1 MVNAPFAYNPRAAAT
16 FTREVMARSG
26 QKLTACYKCG
36 RCASGCPVVAEDTRT
51 ATPGRLIRMVILG
64 DVENALTNRLT
75 WKCLFC
81 HTCGT
86 RCPNNI
92 KTGRIADTLKK
103 MALDA
108 GMDPQQPE
116 YKNFH
121 RAFFKHCLRW
131 GRINEIGMMGEFQ
144 LRNIWDHL
152 KKRNY
157 IAIASEIIGNSSLA
171 WEMFKQ
177 KRLHL
182 SFHSSKGRDEIS
194 RLYKKSAGRKWI

>member
-1 MVNAPFAYNPRAAAT
+1 MLSEPFEYKPQAADV

-26 QKLTACYKCG
+26 QNITACYQCK
-36 RCASGCPVVAEDTRT
+36 RCASGCPVAEDTNMV
-51 ATPGRLIRMVILG
+51 TPNRLVRMVVLG
-64 DVENALTNRLT
+64 DIENALTNKLT
-75 WKCLFC
+75 WECLFC

-103 MALDA
+103 IALDA
-108 GMDPQQPE
+108 GIDPQQPE

-121 RAFFKHCLRW
+121 RAFFNYSLRW

-144 LRNIWDHL
+144 MRNMWDHL
-152 KKRNY
+152 KKGNFD
-157 IAIASEIIGNSSLA
+157 AILSEIMGKSSLA

>member
-1 MVNAPFAYNPRAAAT
+1 MVSEPFEYNPQAADI

-26 QKLTACYKCG
+26 QNITACYQCK
-36 RCASGCPVVAEDTRT
+36 RCASGCPVAEDTEMV
-51 ATPGRLIRMVILG
+51 TPNRLIRMVVLG
-64 DVENALTNRLT
+64 DIENALTNKLT

-108 GMDPQQPE
+108 GIDPQQPE
-116 YKNFH
+116 YNNFH
-121 RAFFKHCLRW
+121 RAFFKHSLRW

-144 LRNIWDHL
+144 LRNIWDHI

-157 IAIASEIIGNSSLA
+157 VAIISEIMGNSSLA

-182 SFHSSKGRDEIS
+182 SFHSTKGRDEIS

>member
-1 MVNAPFAYNPRAAAT
+1 MGSEPFEYNPQAADV

-26 QKLTACYKCG
+26 QNLTACYQCK
-36 RCASGCPVVAEDTRT
+36 RCASGCPVAEDTGMV
-51 ATPGRLIRMVILG
+51 TPNRLIRMVVLG
-64 DVENALTNRLT
+64 DIENSLTNKLT

-92 KTGRIADTLKK
+92 
-103 MALDA
+103 
-108 GMDPQQPE
+108 
-116 YKNFH
+116 
-121 RAFFKHCLRW
+121 W

-144 LRNIWDHL
+144 LRNMWDHL
-152 KKRNY
+152 KKGNY
-157 IAIASEIIGNSSLA
+157 VAILSEIISKSTLA
-171 WEMFKQ
+171 WKMFKQ

>member
-1 MVNAPFAYNPRAAAT
+1 
-16 FTREVMARSG
+16 MARSG
-26 QKLTACYKCG
+26 QNLLACYQCK
-36 RCASGCPVVAEDTRT
+36 RCASGCPVAEETDMV
-51 ATPGRLIRMVILG
+51 TPNRLVRMVVLG
-64 DVENALTNRLT
+64 DIESALTNKLT

-108 GMDPQQPE
+108 GIDPQQPE

-121 RAFFKHCLRW
+121 RAFFNYSLRW

-144 LRNIWDHL
+144 LRNMWDHL
-152 KKRNY
+152 RKGNF
-157 IAIASEIIGNSSLA
+157 IAVISEIAGKSTLA
-171 WEMFKQ
+171 WEMVKQ

-182 SFHSSKGRDEIS
+182 AFHSSKGRDEIS

>member
-1 MVNAPFAYNPRAAAT
+1 MDNKAFEFNPQAADV
-16 FTREVMARSG
+16 FTREVVARSG
-26 QKLTACYKCG
+26 QNITACYQCK
-36 RCASGCPVVAEDTRT
+36 RCASGCPVAEDTDMV
-51 ATPGRLIRMVILG
+51 TPNRLIRMVVLG
-64 DVENALTNRLT
+64 DIENALTNKLT

-108 GMDPQQPE
+108 GIDPQQPE

-121 RAFFKHCLRW
+121 RAFFNYSLRW

-144 LRNIWDHL
+144 LRNMWDHL
-152 KKRNY
+152 KKGNF
-157 IAIASEIIGNSSLA
+157 IAVLSEIVGKSTLA

-177 KRLHL
+177 KRLPL
-182 SFHSSKGRDEIS
+182 SSHSRKGCDEIS
-194 RLYKKSAGRKWI
+194 RLYKKSSGRKWI

>member
-1 MVNAPFAYNPRAAAT
+1 MTDNAFEYNPQAADV
-16 FTREVMARSG
+16 FTREIMARSG
-26 QKLTACYKCG
+26 QNITACYQCK
-36 RCASGCPVVAEDTRT
+36 RCASGCPVAEETDMV
-51 ATPGRLIRMVILG
+51 TPNRLIRMVVLG
-64 DVENALTNRLT
+64 DIENALTNKLT
-75 WKCLFC
+75 WSCLFC

-103 MALDA
+103 VALDA
-108 GMDPQQPE
+108 GIDPKQPK

-121 RAFFKHCLRW
+121 RAFFNYSIRR
-131 GRINEIGMMGEFQ
+131 GRINEIGMMNEFQ

-157 IAIASEIIGNSSLA
+157 IAILSEIISNSTLA
-171 WEMFKQ
+171 WEMFKR

>member
-1 MVNAPFAYNPRAAAT
+1 MFEVDPHAADI

-26 QKLTACYKCG
+26 QNLTACYQCK
-36 RCASGCPVVAEDTRT
+36 RCASGCPVAEDTDMV
-51 ATPGRLIRMVILG
+51 TPNRLIRMVVLG
-64 DVENALTNRLT
+64 DIESALTNKLT

-108 GMDPQQPE
+108 GINPQQPE

-121 RAFFKHCLRW
+121 RAFFNYSLRW

-144 LRNIWDHL
+144 LRNMWDHL
-152 KKRNY
+152 KKGNY
-157 IAIASEIIGNSSLA
+157 VAIFSGPEYYFFGGS
-171 WEMFKQ
+171 
-177 KRLHL
+177 
-182 SFHSSKGRDEIS
+182 
-194 RLYKKSAGRKWI
+194 

>member
-1 MVNAPFAYNPRAAAT
+1 MSTGEFQYAHHTAQV
-16 FTREVMARSG
+16 FTREIMVRSG
-26 QKLTACYKCG
+26 QDITSCYQCK
-36 RCASGCPVVAEDTRT
+36 RCAAGCPVAEQTGMV
-51 ATPGRLIRMVILG
+51 TPNRLIRMVILG
-64 DVENALTNRLT
+64 DIEQALTNQLT

-92 KTGRIADTLKK
+92 KTGRVADTLKK

-108 GMDPQQPE
+108 GLDPQNPE

-121 RAFFKHCLRW
+121 KAFFNHSLRW
-131 GRINEIGMMGEFQ
+131 GKINEISMMGEYE
-144 LRNIWDHL
+144 LRNIWDTMKERKV
-152 KKRNY
+152 KKILSHVSAR
-157 IAIASEIIGNSSLA
+157 SRFA
-171 WEMFKQ
+171 WEMFRQ

>member
-1 MVNAPFAYNPRAAAT
+1 MVNEPFQYNPQAADI
-16 FTREVMARSG
+16 FTREVSARSG
-26 QKLTACYKCG
+26 QNLNSCYQCK
-36 RCASGCPVVAEDTRT
+36 RCASGCPVAEDTDMV
-51 ATPGRLIRMVILG
+51 TPNRLIRMVVLG
-64 DVENALTNRLT
+64 DIENALTNKLT

-108 GMDPQQPE
+108 GIDPQQPE

-121 RAFFKHCLRW
+121 RAFFHYSLRK

-144 LRNIWDHL
+144 LRNMWDHL
-152 KKRNY
+152 TKGNY
-157 IAIASEIIGNSSLA
+157 VAIVSEIISKSTLA
-171 WEMFKQ
+171 WKMFKQ
-177 KRLHL
+177 NRLHL

-194 RLYKKSAGRKWI
+194 RLYKKSSGRKWI

>member
-1 MVNAPFAYNPRAAAT
+1 MSTEEFQYSHLSAQV
-16 FTREVMARSG
+16 FTSEIMARSG
-26 QKLTACYKCG
+26 QDITSCYQCK
-36 RCASGCPVVAEDTRT
+36 RCAAGCPVAEQTDMV
-51 ATPGRLIRMVILG
+51 TPNRLIRMVILG
-64 DVENALTNRLT
+64 DIEQALTNQLT

-92 KTGRIADTLKK
+92 KTGRVADTLKK

-108 GMDPQQPE
+108 GLDPQNPE

-121 RAFFKHCLRW
+121 KAFFNHSLRW
-131 GRINEIGMMGEFQ
+131 GKINEIGMMGEYE
-144 LRNIWDHL
+144 LRNIWDTM
-152 KKRNY
+152 KKRKVRK
-157 IAIASEIIGNSSLA
+157 IISHMKARSQFA
-171 WEMFKQ
+171 WEMFRQ